1 MNPLRNDIGMTIGT
15 PAGASHLVAPCRSG
29 LAS

>member
-1 MNPLRNDIGMTIGT
+1 MNPLHFDIGMTTGT
-15 PAGASHLVAPCRSG
+15 PAGASSLVAPCRSG